1 MKEIDVAIVG
11 GGPAG
16 VGAALYSAR
25 YGLKVVV
32 FEKGLIGGQINSTN
46 EIENYPGYSEIK
58 GMELAQKFKEQIESQ
73 GAKIENEEV
82 LSFCEENNKIK
93 IKTTA
98 GDFISKTLI
107 FAAGSNPKKLNISGE
122 AEFENKGVHYCALCD
137 GAMYKGKDVAVIG
150 GGDSALKEAIT
161 LSKIVNKVYIIHRRD
176 KFRSVD
182 KWAKKIKE
190 IKNIKTVMDV
200 TIKEF
205 KGSKFLEKI
214 ILIDNKTKKERELNV
229 SASFTYVG
237 YTPQTKNFNFKKD
250 EAGFIIVDKNL
261 ETSIRNVFAA
271 GDCVKGNLAQIITST
286 SSGVLAATKA
296 FARINGEI

>member
-1 MKEIDVAIVG
+1 MKEIDVAILG

-46 EIENYPGYSEIK
+46 EIENYPGFTEIM
-58 GMELAQKFKEQIESQ
+58 GTELAQKFKEQIEVQ
-73 GAKIENEEV
+73 GAIIENEEI

-93 IKTTA
+93 IKTT
-98 GDFISKTLI
+98 GQDFISKTLI
-107 FAAGSNPKKLNISGE
+107 FAAGSNPKKLNIPRE

-137 GAMYKGKDVAVIG
+137 GSFYKGKDVAVLG

-182 KWAKKIKE
+182 KWSEKIKKIK
-190 IKNIKTVMDV
+190 NIETIMDV

-205 KGSKFLEKI
+205 KGNKFLK
-214 ILIDNKTKKERELNV
+214 
-229 SASFTYVG
+229 
-237 YTPQTKNFNFKKD
+237 
-250 EAGFIIVDKNL
+250 
-261 ETSIRNVFAA
+261 
-271 GDCVKGNLAQIITST
+271 QI
-286 SSGVLAATKA
+286 
-296 FARINGEI
+296 